1 MGWESENVGLSPV
14 SDAPVNEHFL
24 QCLAIGCVTALAIV
38 RKLIEL
44 LVRAIHDQAEVNGGF
59 TDRLLEFGCCNSTVV
74 PVRFPPDDGR
84 RHFALHVAFL
94 GLSLFAPPT

>member
-1 MGWESENVGLSPV
+1 MTLPDMGWESENVGLSPV

-59 TDRLLEFGCCNSTVV
+59 TDCSNSVAVIAPSFQFGFRQMTVV
-74 PVRFPPDDGR
+74 GWK
-84 RHFALHVAFL
+84 
-94 GLSLFAPPT
+94 